1 MTKEEVIE
9 RIKENKDVSSIKTIS
24 GYTVRTIFSKLTK
37 DQEVYVNVIVVYKEP
52 ECKNVL
58 QVSVDGENRFG
69 TLLATSPFSIRC
81 IAEEFVNQDF
91 NEIADQVISYL
102 H

>member
-9 RIKENKDVSSIKTIS
+9 KIKENKDVSSIEKIS
-24 GYTVRTIFSKLTK
+24 GYTIRTIFSQLTK
-37 DQEVYVNVIVVYKEP
+37 DQEVFIKVIVVYKET

-58 QVSVDGENRFG
+58 QVSVDAENRFG
-69 TLLATSPFSIRC
+69 TLLTTSPFSIKC
-81 IAEEFVNQDF
+81 TAEEFANQDF
-91 NEIADQVISYL
+91 NEIADQVILWL